1 MGDELTLLTPRDV
14 DRLLRWPRGRAL
26 KAARQGTLP
35 AIVLPDGDVRFDR
48 DELLRV
54 LKCGDKAKG
63 ARDGR

>member
-1 MGDELTLLTPRDV
+1 MGDELTLLTSRDV

-35 AIVLPDGDVRFDR
+35 AITLPDGEVRFDM

-54 LKCGDKAKG
+54 LKRG
-63 ARDGR
+63 AAGKEARP